1 MVNPALD
8 SSRGVPIV
16 IRPLFFKCRGKT
28 RNKLLTNLC
37 AYFPLLFSGTCC
49 ILCISTF
56 QVPVDD
62 TVQLDKIRKERNYT
76 YEDQVECSRE
86 KLPNYDEQVRRNF
99 PHTPFC
105 SRDKLPRKS
114 KVEFPPTPF
123 CSWEKLPNYDEKVR
137 WNFPLHRSYCKW
149 VRGGLFKDWSQ
160 FLFGSWRNNLNQVVQ
175 TV

>member
-1 MVNPALD
+1 MYLAGRWAPSLSTTKHNGKSGTGFIPRCAD
-8 SSRGVPIV
+8 CHSTIV
-16 IRPLFFKCRGKT
+16 FKCRGKT

-123 CSWEKLPNYDEKVR
+123 CS
-137 WNFPLHRSYCKW
+137 
-149 VRGGLFKDWSQ
+149 
-160 FLFGSWRNNLNQVVQ
+160 
-175 TV
+175 